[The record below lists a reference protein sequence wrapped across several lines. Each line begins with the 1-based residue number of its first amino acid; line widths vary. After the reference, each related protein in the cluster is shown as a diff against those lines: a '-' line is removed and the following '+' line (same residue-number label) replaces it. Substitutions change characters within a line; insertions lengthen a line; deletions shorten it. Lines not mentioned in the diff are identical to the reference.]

1 MATTSVYLVL
11 GSILCFY
18 AFLRLLLHF
27 TQDATEPPVIETSI
41 PFISPILGMIQQKS
55 QYHIRL
61 RSAIKH
67 PKTLSP
73 CLPATHRDAH
83 RLPIYTLRLP
93 FSRMYIVNATDLIPS
108 LQKHWRTVSFAA
120 IAANAGHSVGLSKK
134 AVKLM
139 HDALT
144 SEDGFSLSWPKYV
157 MSAMSPGNDL
167 DSMNRVAIETFANQ
181 TETLRTSATVKVG
194 LWQWT
199 RQTMVMATTEAVWGP
214 QNPWRDPAVAEAWE

>member
-1 MATTSVYLVL
+1 
-11 GSILCFY
+11 
-18 AFLRLLLHF
+18 
-27 TQDATEPPVIETSI
+27 
-41 PFISPILGMIQQKS
+41 
-55 QYHIRL
+55 
-61 RSAIKH
+61 
-67 PKTLSP
+67 
-73 CLPATHRDAH
+73 
-83 RLPIYTLRLP
+83 
-93 FSRMYIVNATDLIPS
+93 MYIVNATDLIPS

-139 HDALT
+139 HDDLT

-199 RQTMVMATTEAVWGP
+199 RQTMVMATTESVWGP